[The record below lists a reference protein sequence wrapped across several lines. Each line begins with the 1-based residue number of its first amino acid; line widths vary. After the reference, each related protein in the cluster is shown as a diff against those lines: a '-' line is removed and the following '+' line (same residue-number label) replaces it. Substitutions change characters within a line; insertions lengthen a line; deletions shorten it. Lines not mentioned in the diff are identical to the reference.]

1 MVLLFY
7 QREVIEDEREREI
20 VEERERAAKALAE
33 ITGWFLR
40 S

>member
-1 MVLLFY
+1 MVLSFY
-7 QREVIEDEREREI
+7 QRKVIEDEREREI
-20 VEERERAAKALAE
+20 VEERDRAAEALAE

>member
-1 MVLLFY
+1 MVLSFN
-7 QREVIEDEREREI
+7 QRKVIEDEREREI
-20 VEERERAAKALAE
+20 VEERERAAKALTE